1 MNSGKFKQIP
11 FQQGL
16 SKADLRRVLKYSL
29 SGVSSDP
36 NYSII

>member
-1 MNSGKFKQIP
+1 MNSGKYEQIP

-29 SGVSSDP
+29 TGVSSEP
-36 NYSII
+36 NFCFI